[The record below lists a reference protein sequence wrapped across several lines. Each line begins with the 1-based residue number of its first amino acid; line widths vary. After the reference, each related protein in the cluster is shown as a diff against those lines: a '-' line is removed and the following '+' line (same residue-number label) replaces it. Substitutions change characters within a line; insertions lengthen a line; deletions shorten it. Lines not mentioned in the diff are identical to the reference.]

1 LIELLGE
8 KMNKKMRVSLFF
20 AAAAGAAVVSV
31 SLEPGHAQSSDE
43 TSQVVGLVRDIA
55 CPLQNTKS
63 TTTSYSKDCIVQ
75 CAKAGSPLG
84 ILTADGA
91 TYLPVT
97 TTMPDMGQD
106 RLKPYVGEMVEAKG
120 KVFERNGGHAIEIKE
135 IHKLPAASADK

>member
-1 LIELLGE
+1 
-8 KMNKKMRVSLFF
+8 MMSLFF

-43 TSQVVGLVRDIA
+43 TKQVVGLVRDIA

-63 TTTSYSKDCIVQ
+63 TTTSYSKDCIAQ
-75 CAKAGSPLG
+75 CAKSGSPLG

-97 TTMPDMGQD
+97 TTMPDMGQEQ
-106 RLKPYVGEMVEAKG
+106 LKPYVGEMVEAKG
-120 KVFERNGGHAIEIKE
+120 KVFERNGGHAI
-135 IHKLPAASADK
+135 

>member
-1 LIELLGE
+1 MNRGMMSLLF
-8 KMNKKMRVSLFF
+8 V
-20 AAAAGAAVVSV
+20 AAAGSAIVIVT
-31 SLEPGHAQSSDE
+31 LEPGHAQSSDE
-43 TSQVVGLVRDIA
+43 TKKVVGLVRDIA

-97 TTMPDMGQD
+97 TTMPDMGQEQ
-106 RLKPYVGEMVEAKG
+106 LKAYIGEMVEAKG
-120 KVFERNGGHAIEIKE
+120 KVFERSGGHAIEIKE
-135 IHKLPAASADK
+135 IHKLAPGSINK

>member
-8 KMNKKMRVSLFF
+8 KMNKKMMSLFF

>member
-1 LIELLGE
+1 MNGRMMSLLF
-8 KMNKKMRVSLFF
+8 V
-20 AAAAGAAVVSV
+20 AAAGSAIVSV
-31 SLEPGHAQSSDE
+31 TLEPGRAQSSGE
-43 TSQVVGLVRDIA
+43 TKQVVGLVRDIA

-63 TTTSYSKDCIVQ
+63 TATSYSKDCIVQ

-97 TTMPDMGQD
+97 TTMPDTGQEQ
-106 RLKPYVGEMVEAKG
+106 LKAYVGEMVEARG

-135 IHKLPAASADK
+135 IHKLPATSTDK